1 MCFLVELTMS
11 ETPKQYLARIGAKGG
26 KKSRRKL
33 STQEASQT
41 ARARW
46 GKPEKKPATP
56 KPKAHPQPAQIT
68 ISESE
73 AAILARLNNHQL
85 KTKTK

>member
-1 MCFLVELTMS
+1 MS
-11 ETPKQYLARIGAKGG
+11 DTPKEYLARIGAKGG

-41 ARARW
+41 ACARW
-46 GKPEKKPATP
+46 GKPKKEKPAPKP
-56 KPKAHPQPAQIT
+56 KPKAKPQPSQPT
-68 ISESE
+68 MSESE

-85 KTKTK
+85 RTK